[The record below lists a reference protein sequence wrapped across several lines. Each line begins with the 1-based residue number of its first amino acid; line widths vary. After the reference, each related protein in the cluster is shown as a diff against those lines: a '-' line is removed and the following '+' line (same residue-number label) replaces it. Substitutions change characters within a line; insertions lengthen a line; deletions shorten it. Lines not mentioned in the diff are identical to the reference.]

1 MPGIAN
7 SVLLLLLPIAWLA
20 VVIVVVAACQAAA
33 RGEQALQRTGDERLD
48 VTGEDPLVWDAIAA
62 QALLARS
69 RSPLRRR
76 AARRHGS
83 SAHAAAAAPR
93 RISHGIR

>member
-1 MPGIAN
+1 
-7 SVLLLLLPIAWLA
+7 VLLLLLPIAWLA

-33 RGEQALQRTGDERLD
+33 RGDRALRHAGIERPRVL
-48 VTGEDPLVWDAIAA
+48 GEDRCAWDVSAA
-62 QALLARS
+62 RALTARS

-76 AARRHGS
+76 LQRRRAS
-83 SAHAAAAAPR
+83 RLAAAARLR